1 MIPGWQLFP
10 ASAVTGASS
19 GSVIGFDRRFQGEE
33 TLTGA
38 IRALRTGRMPRVVVV
53 HAEDRSML
61 RTRDDGLELASVAD
75 ALRTARYD
83 VEEWIPGRTE
93 RPLVEPDRPTVWFVM
108 PPLQRTGLEYGESER
123 ALLDATSALV
133 AEGAPVMITVARS
146 MLPLVGQPDP
156 WSTIADDFGVQVDTG
171 EVVFEWAPELG
182 ETGAVKT
189 WQTTIEAV
197 SSESIHPIGA
207 ALRGKQL
214 LASHVTPIRSLD
226 ESSGIAT
233 IARVGPGPL
242 RWIERDW
249 RGDGAKLDGPPA
261 EGMMEEPVALAI
273 AAESVGPDRE
283 PRRLVLIG
291 TGGWALSAIVNEAA
305 TLGGDRIVLA
315 NPGNREL
322 ALSGIAWLAGLDE
335 LVATAAS
342 GREVA
347 RFQGLSGATRA
358 FWAIALPVAFGLGP
372 LVLGAGVWSARG
384 RAA

>member
-1 MIPGWQLFP
+1 
-10 ASAVTGASS
+10 
-19 GSVIGFDRRFQGEE
+19 
-33 TLTGA
+33 
-38 IRALRTGRMPRVVVV
+38 
-53 HAEDRSML
+53 ML
-61 RTRDDGLELASVAD
+61 RSRDDGLELASVAD

-197 SSESIHPIGA
+197 SIEPIHPIGA

-226 ESSGIAT
+226 ESSEIAT
-233 IARVGPGPL
+233 IARVGAGPL

-249 RGDGAKLDGPPA
+249 RGDGVKLDGPPA

-273 AAESVGPDRE
+273 AAESVGPDRK

-358 FWAIALPVAFGLGP
+358 FWAVALPVAFGLGP
-372 LVLGAGVWSARG
+372 LVLGAGVWSARR